1 MRGLRFFF
9 GVALFSLGVFAAAAQ
24 DGGRA
29 NDSGPFGQI
38 ERWLDGV
45 FRGARKDVD
54 QFDRDASHAARE
66 TGDALRSTGDAVAN
80 LPNTRV
86 ISGHQSC
93 PMAANRAPDC
103 VQAANELCRKQGFR
117 LGKSVDVTT
126 AEECPAAVRLGYRPA
141 QPGDCRNVSFVT
153 RAVCQ

>member
-24 DGGRA
+24 DGGRPS
-29 NDSGPFGQI
+29 DPGLFGKI

-45 FRGARKDVD
+45 FSGARKDVD
-54 QFDRDASHAARE
+54 QLDRDASHAARE
-66 TGDALRSTGDAVAN
+66 TGDALRSTGEAVAN

-93 PMAANRAPDC
+93 PVAANHAPDC
-103 VQAANELCRKQGFR
+103 VQAANELCRKQGFK
-117 LGKSVDVTT
+117 LVK
-126 AEECPAAVRLGYRPA
+126 
-141 QPGDCRNVSFVT
+141 
-153 RAVCQ
+153 